1 MPRCPCLRLG
11 LILRCALLLRGSGQ
25 RKSRAGL
32 RVPGMFLS
40 CPGGSLGSEFYLA
53 ISQLRL
59 CFWCSL
65 FGETP
70 GRACRVPGTL
80 PAALVATWPVP
91 GPLAPA
97 AGAPVCACVRPVV
110 LSRQPRLCLSLTA
123 THSAVVTVDV
133 NSSDSELLIL
143 LKAIK
148 NHPSC
153 WSF

>member
-1 MPRCPCLRLG
+1 MPRCPCLRSG

-53 ISQLRL
+53 ISQFRL
-59 CFWCSL
+59 CFRCSL

-80 PAALVATWPVP
+80 PAALVATRLGLWS
-91 GPLAPA
+91 LQLERR
-97 AGAPVCACVRPVV
+97 CVRVRVRLYSAATPV
-110 LSRQPRLCLSLTA
+110 RQPHGHALSI
-123 THSAVVTVDV
+123 VGTVDV
-133 NSSDSELLIL
+133 NSSDAELLIL
-143 LKAIK
+143 LKTIK